1 MPWASWISPLAW
13 TSKSNCSKN
22 GKSTNASNKWNAFM
36 TGLIGKKVG
45 MTQFYNAEGNVI
57 PVTVIQTGPCVVVQK
72 KESTKDGYNALQVG
86 FGSKKNQRVNKP
98 AQGHMAKAGR
108 GAFEVLKEFRLD
120 DVSQYQVGQEIKAAD
135 LFKAGDRIDVSGTS
149 KGHGFTG
156 VVKRWSFAGF
166 PRSHGTHEYF
176 RHGGSIGNR
185 SYPGRVRK
193 GKKMAGHWGN
203 ERISVQNLEVVDI
216 RADDHLLLVKGAV
229 PGAKRGIVVVRRA
242 VKG

>member
-1 MPWASWISPLAW
+1 
-13 TSKSNCSKN
+13 
-22 GKSTNASNKWNAFM
+22 M

-72 KESTKDGYNALQVG
+72 KENAKDGYSAIQVG

-98 AQGHMAKAGR
+98 EQGHMAKAGK

-120 DVSQYQVGQEIKAAD
+120 DVSQFQVGQEIKAAE
-135 LFKAGDRIDVSGTS
+135 LFKTGDRVDVSGTS
-149 KGHGFTG
+149 KGHGFAG
-156 VVKRWSFAGF
+156 VIKRWSFGGF
-166 PRSHGTHEYF
+166 PGSHGTHEYF

-185 SYPGRVRK
+185 SFPGRVRK

-203 ERISVQNLEVVDI
+203 EQISVQNLEVVDI
-216 RADDHLLLVKGAV
+216 RPEANLMLVKGAV
-229 PGAKRGIVVVRRA
+229 PGTKQGIVVVRRA

>member
-1 MPWASWISPLAW
+1 
-13 TSKSNCSKN
+13 
-22 GKSTNASNKWNAFM
+22 M
-36 TGLIGKKVG
+36 TGLIGRKVG

-120 DVSQYQVGQEIKAAD
+120 DVSQYQVGQEIKASD

-149 KGHGFTG
+149 KGHGFSG
-156 VVKRWSFAGF
+156 VIKRWSFGGF
-166 PRSHGTHEYF
+166 PGSHGTHEYF

-203 ERISVQNLEVVDI
+203 ERISVQNLEVIDI
-216 RADDHLLLVKGAV
+216 RVDDHLMLVKGAI
-229 PGAKRGIVVVRRA
+229 PGAKQGIVVVRRA

>member
-1 MPWASWISPLAW
+1 
-13 TSKSNCSKN
+13 
-22 GKSTNASNKWNAFM
+22 M

-98 AQGHMAKAGR
+98 EQGHMAKAGK

-135 LFKAGDRIDVSGTS
+135 LFKTGDRIDVSGTS
-149 KGHGFTG
+149 KGHGFSG
-156 VVKRWSFAGF
+156 VIKRWSFAGF
-166 PRSHGTHEYF
+166 PGSHGTHEYF

-203 ERISVQNLEVVDI
+203 EQISVQNLEVIDI
-216 RADDHLLLVKGAV
+216 RADDNLILVKGAV
-229 PGAKRGIVVVRRA
+229 PGAKQGIVVVRRA
-242 VKG
+242 AKG